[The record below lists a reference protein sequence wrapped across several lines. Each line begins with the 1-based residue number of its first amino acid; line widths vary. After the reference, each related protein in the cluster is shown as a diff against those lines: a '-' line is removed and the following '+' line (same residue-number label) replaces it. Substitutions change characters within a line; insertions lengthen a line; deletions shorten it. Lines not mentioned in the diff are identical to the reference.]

1 MSADLH
7 AEIKQTVNS
16 IIEEKMEGIAT
27 MSDLNNSTRVY
38 DKLDEISNKLSLLI
52 NELSQLNLQTVTV
65 NNLTT
70 TNTQYQP
77 QYIPMVEEPKSSAKP
92 NSKPKPDA
100 VFIPTIDSS
109 NIEMVNKNKK
119 SVELSGDDFLNTLNA
134 LDKLK

>member
-7 AEIKQTVNS
+7 AEIKQTVYS

-38 DKLDEISNKLSLLI
+38 DKLDEISSKLSLLI

-77 QYIPMVEEPKSSAKP
+77 QYIPMVEESKSTTKP
-92 NSKPKPDA
+92 KPKPDK

-119 SVELSGDDFLNTLNA
+119 TLELSGDDFLNALDA

>member
-77 QYIPMVEEPKSSAKP
+77 QYIPMVEEPKSTSKV
-92 NSKPKPDA
+92 KPKSDA
-100 VFIPTIDSS
+100 VFIPTIDVS

>member
-38 DKLDEISNKLSLLI
+38 DKLDEISNKLSLLV

-77 QYIPMVEEPKSSAKP
+77 QYIPMVEVPKSS
-92 NSKPKPDA
+92 SKTKSKPDA
-100 VFIPTIDSS
+100 IFIPTIDSS